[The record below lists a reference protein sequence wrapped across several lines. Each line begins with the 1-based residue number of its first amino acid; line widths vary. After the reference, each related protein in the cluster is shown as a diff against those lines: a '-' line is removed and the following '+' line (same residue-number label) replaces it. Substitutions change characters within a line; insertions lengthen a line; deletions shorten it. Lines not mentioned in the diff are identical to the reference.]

1 MPAFISAALAGRRR
15 SRASRCKTTWCSC
28 AAARRSPSS
37 TPRRNP
43 PGLDEAPG
51 SPSASRRPR
60 IIFLLISQEY
70 IASDAYYEDQLLR
83 AVERHSRG
91 EVTIVPDP
99 LLSPYRFSDE
109 PFAGL
114 VFLPR
119 RPVYGSRKF
128 ADEPVVANKACP
140 VDQYP
145 GGRDKAFEG
154 IAQEV
159 RQTVERILAGGGE
172 IRLK

>member
-1 MPAFISAALAGRRR
+1 M
-15 SRASRCKTTWCSC
+15 
-28 AAARRSPSS
+28 
-37 TPRRNP
+37 
-43 PGLDEAPG
+43 
-51 SPSASRRPR
+51 
-60 IIFLLISQEY
+60 
-70 IASDAYYEDQLLR
+70 
-83 AVERHSRG
+83 
-91 EVTIVPDP
+91 PDP
-99 LLSPYRFSDE
+99 LLSPFASRNE

-119 RPVYGSRKF
+119 RPVDGSRKF
-128 ADEPVVANKACP
+128 PDEPVVANKACP

-172 IRLK
+172 SRRKRRHSRCSRGRRRAPAGGRARR